1 MRIAV
6 LIFEVVLVTGG
17 LDNTDVEFLYFT
29 STEVLYPGAQA
40 WVQVGDLPRPYSGL
54 RVGSS
59 SLAAA
64 SRVVMKCKIYSRLF
78 AQST

>member
-1 MRIAV
+1 M
-6 LIFEVVLVTGG
+6 TGG

-40 WVQVGDLPRPYSGL
+40 WTLVGELPRPYIGL

-59 SLAAA
+59 SLAA
-64 SRVVMKCKIYSRLF
+64 VEPL
-78 AQST
+78 